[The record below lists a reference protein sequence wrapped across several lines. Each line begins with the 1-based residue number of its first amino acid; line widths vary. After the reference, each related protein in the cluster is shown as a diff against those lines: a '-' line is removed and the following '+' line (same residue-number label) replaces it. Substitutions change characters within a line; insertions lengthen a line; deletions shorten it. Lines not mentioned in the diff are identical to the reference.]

1 MFEAYK
7 VAVRLSLI
15 NNVSNGLTAISMGLM
30 STQKHIDAANAGLLT
45 METRLAQIKRSLLI
59 GGAMVG
65 TGAGILMGF
74 KGPVEQAVEWDREAA
89 KLRQMGIGEAQ
100 IRDAQKFVQANTI
113 IGTSM
118 QQRMRLFAEAQG
130 SFRESGMDGARA
142 LEAAKTMMPVMAQY
156 ETAMKLLG
164 GPHRA
169 MHEGAMRNLNKT
181 VEIMGGIGDPRKA
194 SEIADG
200 VFKAVQSSGKMVDE
214 RQLKQ
219 FVAYGSSA
227 TNSLSMRSIFG
238 GLEPII
244 GEFGGSTVATGLRT
258 AFTRMSG
265 AMALP
270 PKKMQTT
277 LGELGIGQMDHG
289 QMRMKDGMLRLMQS
303 DTVEFTKQLM
313 AIYKEHGIAG
323 QLDRERT
330 NALLFNTTGAKIYN
344 KLMQQMPVIE
354 ESLHAYDKARGIA
367 QTNRDNVDSPMMAI
381 EKFHSAMDDLGLVV
395 GQAVLPVLTPL
406 IKDLGKF
413 FETLQRFPV
422 LVKGLTYGFVGLGLA
437 MAIGGTILLT
447 KTAFKSL
454 GLVLNANGG
463 LATNLKSVAGGLKSL
478 GLQAAAFMA
487 LYAGWKIGEA
497 AGNKIDQSIQKG
509 SNGVH
514 GSLRSWLNDSWL
526 GQKTG
531 MFKYGQN
538 ESLQFRQAAFD
549 KSGKFVG
556 STVPGAPFN
565 QSSKEGGSQYAAPV
579 INKSVVQNTIATAA
593 QSQQSKAADVYLD
606 REKVG
611 KVVWSDMNRELR
623 RPMSGASRP
632 DGRMAMA
639 PVGASG
645 R

>member
-30 STQKHIDAANAGLLT
+30 STQKHIDKANAGLLT

-59 GGAMVG
+59 GGAMAG
-65 TGAGILMGF
+65 AGAGILMGF
-74 KGPVEQAVEWDREAA
+74 KGPIEQAVEWEREAA

-169 MHEGAMRNLNKT
+169 LHEGAMRNLNKT
-181 VEIMGGIGDPRKA
+181 VEIMGGIGDPRRA
-194 SEIADG
+194 TEIADG

-265 AMALP
+265 GMALP
-270 PKKMQTT
+270 PKKMQQT
-277 LGELGIGQMDHG
+277 LRELGIGQMDHG
-289 QMRMKDGMLRLMQS
+289 QTRMGDGLLRLMQS
-303 DTVEFTKQLM
+303 DTVEFTKRM
-313 AIYKEHGIAG
+313 MEIYKAHGISS

-354 ESLHAYDKARGIA
+354 ESLHAYDKARGIG
-367 QTNRDNVDSPMMAI
+367 QTNRDNANSPMMAI
-381 EKFHSAMDDLGLVV
+381 EKFHAAMDDLGLVV
-395 GQAVLPVLTPL
+395 GQTVLPVLTPL
-406 IKDLGKF
+406 IKDFGKF
-413 FETLQRFPV
+413 FETLQRFPI
-422 LVKGLTYGFVGLGLA
+422 LVKGLTYGFVGLGAA
-437 MAIGGTILLT
+437 MAIGGSLMLA
-447 KTAFKSL
+447 KTAFKAL
-454 GLVLNANGG
+454 GLSLAANGG
-463 LATNLKSVAGGLKSL
+463 LGANLKSVAGGLKSL
-478 GLQAAAFMA
+478 GLQAAAFLA
-487 LYAGWKIGEA
+487 IYAGYKIGEY
-497 AGNKIDQSIQKG
+497 AGNKIDERIQKG
-509 SNGVH
+509 SGYRVS
-514 GSLRSWLNDSWL
+514 SLRDWLDQTSF
-526 GQKTG
+526 GQATG
-531 MFKYGQN
+531 WFEYGQN
-538 ESLQFRQAAFD
+538 EAMHFQQAPSSSLNNSGSRFV
-549 KSGKFVG
+549 SGKIG
-556 STVPGAPFN
+556 QPTQA
-565 QSSKEGGSQYAAPV
+565 GG
-579 INKSVVQNTIATAA
+579 
-593 QSQQSKAADVYLD
+593 DVYLD

-611 KVVWSDMNRELR
+611 KVLWSDMNKELR
-623 RPMSGASRP
+623 RPMAGTSRP
-632 DGRMAMA
+632 DGRMSLS

>member
-7 VAVRLSLI
+7 VAIRLSLI
-15 NNVSNGLTAISMGLM
+15 NNVSSGLTAISMGLM
-30 STQKHIDAANAGLLT
+30 STQKHIDKANAGLMT
-45 METRLAQIKRSLLI
+45 MEIRLAQIKRSLLI
-59 GGAMVG
+59 GGAMTG
-65 TGAGILMGF
+65 AGAGILMGF
-74 KGPVEQAVEWDREAA
+74 KGPFDQAVQWEREAA

-130 SFRESGMDGARA
+130 SFRESGMDGERA

-164 GPHRA
+164 GPHMA
-169 MHEGAMRNLNKT
+169 MHEMAMRNLNKT
-181 VEIMGGIGDPRKA
+181 VEIMGGIGHPKRA
-194 SEIADG
+194 EEIADG

-227 TNSLSMRSIFG
+227 TNSLSMRAIFG

-265 AMALP
+265 GMALP
-270 PKKMQTT
+270 PKKMQST
-277 LGELGIGQMDHG
+277 LAELGIGKIDHG
-289 QMRMKDGMLRLMQS
+289 QVRMTDGLLRLMQS

-313 AIYKEHGIAG
+313 EIYKTHGIAS

-354 ESLHAYDKARGIA
+354 ESLLAYDKARGIA
-367 QTNRDNVDSPMMAI
+367 QTNRDNAKSPMMAI
-381 EKFHSAMDDLGLVV
+381 EKFHAAMDDLGLVV
-395 GQAVLPVLTPL
+395 GKTVLPVLTPL
-406 IKDLGKF
+406 IKDLSKF
-413 FETLQRFPV
+413 FETLQRFPL
-422 LVKGLTYGFVGLGLA
+422 LVKGLTYGFVGLGAA
-437 MAIGGTILLT
+437 MAISGTILLT

-454 GLVLNANGG
+454 GLVLGASGG
-463 LATNLKSVAGGLKSL
+463 LGANLKSVAGGLKSV
-478 GLQAAAFMA
+478 GLQAAAFMS
-487 LYAGWKIGEA
+487 LYAGWKIGDVV
-497 AGNKIDQSIQKG
+497 GDKIDQSVQKSSG
-509 SNGVH
+509 GAH
-514 GSLRSWLNDSWL
+514 GSLRSYLDQTWL
-526 GQKTG
+526 GKSTG
-531 MFKYGQN
+531 WFKYGQD
-538 ESLQFRQAAFD
+538 ESLHFQQA
-549 KSGKFVG
+549 
-556 STVPGAPFN
+556 P
-565 QSSKEGGSQYAAPV
+565 SSNYVRSKAQQQPKM
-579 INKSVVQNTIATAA
+579 INNTIVMPDGRVLYSVVTQEMD
-593 QSQQSKAADVYLD
+593 KD
-606 REKVG
+606 
-611 KVVWSDMNRELR
+611 LR
-623 RPMSGASRP
+623 RPMAGTSRP
-632 DGRMAMA
+632 DGRMSLT